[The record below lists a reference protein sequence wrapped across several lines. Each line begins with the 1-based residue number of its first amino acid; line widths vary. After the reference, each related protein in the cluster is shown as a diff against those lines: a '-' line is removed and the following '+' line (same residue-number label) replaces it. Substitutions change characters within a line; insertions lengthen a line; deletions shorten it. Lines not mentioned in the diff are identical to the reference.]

1 MSTQTPIPVAA
12 APAPNGR
19 RRLLLRLLLL
29 TIVVAGLLWLAW
41 YWLDG
46 RWYQDT
52 DDAYVHGNIVE
63 ITPLVPGT
71 VISIGADN
79 DDLVHQGQVLVQFD
93 AADARVALQRAE
105 ANLAR
110 AVRQVRGL
118 YANAAA
124 VQAEL
129 AARKVAVD
137 KARSDFARR
146 RNLAASGAISV
157 EELANARDALA
168 AAEQAYS
175 AAQQQL
181 AGSRA
186 LVADT
191 VIASQPDVQAA
202 AAMVRQAYLDDV
214 RSQLLAPVTGYVAK
228 RSVEVGQRVAP
239 GTPLMAVVPLGGVW
253 VNANFKETQLAH
265 MRIGQ
270 PVTLTASLYGS
281 SVTYHG
287 RVDGIGIGTGSAFAL
302 LPAQNATGNWIKVV
316 QRVPVRIAL
325 EDRELDKHPLRLGL
339 SSDVT
344 VDISDDRGAVLAPQS
359 AHPPVAQTSV
369 YDQMASQADAEADK
383 VIRANLPAS
392 AGSDGQ
398 PAH

>member
-1 MSTQTPIPVAA
+1 MSTETPSPVAA

-19 RRLLLRLLLL
+19 RRLLLRLLL
-29 TIVVAGLLWLAW
+29 IVIVLAGLLWLAW

-79 DDLVHQGQVLVQFD
+79 DDLVRKGQVLVQFD

-105 ANLAR
+105 ADLAR
-110 AVRQVRGL
+110 TVRQVRGL

-137 KARSDFARR
+137 KARSDYARR
-146 RNLAASGAISV
+146 RNLAASGAISA

-168 AAEQAYS
+168 AALQAYTV
-175 AAQQQL
+175 AQQQL

-202 AAMVRQAYLDDV
+202 AAMVCQAYLNDV

-228 RSVEVGQRVAP
+228 RSVQVGQRVAP
-239 GTPLMAVVPLGGVW
+239 GTPLMAVVPLSGVW
-253 VNANFKETQLAH
+253 VNANFKETQLTH

-302 LPAQNATGNWIKVV
+302 LPAQNATGNWISIV
-316 QRVPVRIAL
+316 QRIPVRIVL
-325 EDRELDKHPLRLGL
+325 EPKELAAHPLRIGL
-339 SSDVT
+339 SMSVEVNLHDRSGPALATTVSTRPMLATDVY
-344 VDISDDRGAVLAPQS
+344 
-359 AHPPVAQTSV
+359 AHQLDA
-369 YDQMASQADAEADK
+369 ADALVAR
-383 VIRANLPAS
+383 IIHAN
-392 AGSDGQ
+392 AGG
-398 PAH
+398 ATAAARR

>member
-1 MSTQTPIPVAA
+1 MSTETPSPIAA

-19 RRLLLRLLLL
+19 RRLLLRLLL
-29 TIVVAGLLWLAW
+29 IVVVIAGLLWLAW
-41 YWLDG
+41 YWFDG
-46 RWYQDT
+46 RWYQAT

-105 ANLAR
+105 ADLAR
-110 AVRQVRGL
+110 TVRQVRGL
-118 YANAAA
+118 YADAAA

-146 RNLAASGAISV
+146 RNLAASGAISA

-168 AAEQAYS
+168 AAEQAYT

-202 AAMVRQAYLDDV
+202 AATVRQAYLDDV

-228 RSVEVGQRVAP
+228 RSVQVGQRVAP
-239 GTPLMAVVPLGGVW
+239 GTLLMAVVPLGGVW
-253 VNANFKETQLAH
+253 VNANFKETQLTH

-281 SVTYHG
+281 GVTYHG

-302 LPAQNATGNWIKVV
+302 LPAQNATGNWISIV
-316 QRVPVRIAL
+316 QRVPVRIVL
-325 EDRELDKHPLRLGL
+325 EPKELAAHPLRIGL
-339 SSDVT
+339 SMSVE
-344 VDISDDRGAVLAPQS
+344 VNLHDRSGPALATTASTRPVLATDVY
-359 AHPPVAQTSV
+359 AHQLDA
-369 YDQMASQADAEADK
+369 ADALVAR
-383 VIRANLPAS
+383 IIHAN
-392 AGSDGQ
+392 AGG
-398 PAH
+398 AR

>member
-1 MSTQTPIPVAA
+1 MISQTPISVAA

-29 TIVVAGLLWLAW
+29 AIVAAGLLWLAW

-124 VQAEL
+124 VRAEL

-146 RNLAASGAISV
+146 RNLAASGAISA

-191 VIASQPDVQAA
+191 VIAAQPDVLAA
-202 AAMVRQAYLDDV
+202 AAAVRQAYLDDV

-228 RSVEVGQRVAP
+228 RSVQVGQRVAP

-281 SVTYHG
+281 GVTYHG

-302 LPAQNATGNWIKVV
+302 LPAQNATGNWISIV
-316 QRVPVRIAL
+316 QRVPVRIVL
-325 EDRELDKHPLRLGL
+325 EPRELAAHPLRIGL
-339 SSDVT
+339 SMSVE
-344 VDISDDRGAVLAPQS
+344 VNLHDRSGPVLSTTTRTRPVLATGVY
-359 AHPPVAQTSV
+359 AHQL
-369 YDQMASQADAEADK
+369 ADADAL
-383 VIRANLPAS
+383 VARIIHAN
-392 AGSDGQ
+392 AGSVR
-398 PAH
+398 

>member
-302 LPAQNATGNWIKVV
+302 LPAQNATGNWISIV
-316 QRVPVRIAL
+316 QRVPVRIVL
-325 EDRELDKHPLRLGL
+325 EPKELAAHPLRIGL
-339 SSDVT
+339 SMSVE
-344 VDISDDRGAVLAPQS
+344 VNLHDRSGPALSTTIRTRPVLATGVY
-359 AHPPVAQTSV
+359 AHQL
-369 YDQMASQADAEADK
+369 ADADAL
-383 VIRANLPAS
+383 VARIIHAN
-392 AGSDGQ
+392 AGSVR
-398 PAH
+398 

>member
-12 APAPNGR
+12 TPPSNGR

-29 TIVVAGLLWLAW
+29 AIIVAGLLWLAW

-46 RWYQDT
+46 RWYQAT

-124 VQAEL
+124 VRAEL

-146 RNLAASGAISV
+146 RNLAASGAISA

-168 AAEQAYS
+168 AAEQAYR

-191 VIASQPDVQAA
+191 VIASQPDVLAA
-202 AAMVRQAYLDDV
+202 AATVRQAYLDDV

-228 RSVEVGQRVAP
+228 RSVQVGQRVAP

-253 VNANFKETQLAH
+253 VNANFKETQLTH

-281 SVTYHG
+281 GVTYHG

-302 LPAQNATGNWIKVV
+302 LPAQNATGNWISIV
-316 QRVPVRIAL
+316 QRVPVRIVL
-325 EDRELDKHPLRLGL
+325 EPKELAAHPLRIGL
-339 SSDVT
+339 SMSVE
-344 VDISDDRGAVLAPQS
+344 VNLHDRSGPVLSTTTRTRPVLATDVY
-359 AHPPVAQTSV
+359 AHQL
-369 YDQMASQADAEADK
+369 ADADAL
-383 VIRANLPAS
+383 VARIIHAN
-392 AGSDGQ
+392 AGSVR
-398 PAH
+398 